1 MLNQLIEQMRVDIA
15 TTETSEFEHNK
26 TLNQL
31 SPAKDHKIPEGPRDH
46 KRQSVEAKETEN

>member
-1 MLNQLIEQMRVDIA
+1 MIEIDIA
-15 TTETSEFEHNK
+15 TTKTSEFEHNK

-31 SPAKDHKIPEGPRDH
+31 SPAKDQKIPEGPRDH